1 LIGSILFISIL
12 AFVVYKSLGA
22 FKQLYNNVHLGKPE
36 ELKDQPSV
44 RWKNVILIALGQKKM
59 FTNLVPATLH
69 LFIYVA
75 FLFTQIELIEII
87 IDGIFGSH
95 RFFSHFLGGLYTVLI
110 WSIEILSLL
119 AFVGTII
126 FLWRRNILKV
136 PRLVMDEL
144 NGWPKFDANLILI
157 LEILLVIGIFSMNG
171 ADGVLQS
178 RLPDVYHPIGSLPI
192 SPIFGA
198 LMDGFSDNTL
208 IIIERFGWWLHVLIV
223 FVFILYLPLS
233 KHLHIFLAFP
243 NVYFSKLTSRGEMTN
258 MPIIMNEVKSMM
270 DLPVEASTAAP
281 TDADLKFGANDVMDL
296 SWKNILDAYSCSEC
310 GRCTSQCP
318 ANITGKKLS
327 PRKIMMDVRDRATEI
342 GKNIKTGSIEF
353 IQADATDKTKLS
365 KENYF
370 DGKSLFDSITK
381 EEIRACTTCNACVEA
396 CPILINPLDIILQ
409 LRRYEVLTESNPPQE
424 WTPMFTSLENSG
436 AVWQVSDS
444 RTKWTEN

>member
-1 LIGSILFISIL
+1 LIGSALFIIIL
-12 AFVVYKSLGA
+12 AFVGYKSYFG
-22 FKQLYNNVHLGKPE
+22 FKQLYDNVHLGKPE
-36 ELKDQPSV
+36 ELSDQSGV
-44 RWKNVILIALGQKKM
+44 RWKNVVLIALVQKKM
-59 FTNLVPATLH
+59 FTNFTPAILH

-75 FLFTQIELIEII
+75 FLFTQLELIEII
-87 IDGIFGSH
+87 IDGVFGSH
-95 RFFSHFLGGLYTVLI
+95 RFFSHFLGGLYTALI

-119 AFVGTII
+119 ALVGTIV

-136 PRLVMDEL
+136 PRLVMNEL
-144 NGWPKFDANLILI
+144 SGWPKFDANLILI
-157 LEILLVIGIFSMNG
+157 LEIFLVIGIFSMNS
-171 ADGVLQS
+171 ADGVLQT
-178 RLPDVYHPIGSLPI
+178 RIPDVYHPIGGLPI
-192 SPIFGA
+192 SPIFGFFMNGLSNGA
-198 LMDGFSDNTL
+198 L
-208 IIIERFGWWLHVLIV
+208 IAIERFGWWLHVLIV

-243 NVYFSKLTSRGEMTN
+243 NVYFSRLTSRGEMKN

-270 DLPVEASTAAP
+270 DLPIEGAIATPSE
-281 TDADLKFGANDVMDL
+281 ADLKFGANDVMDL

-342 GKNIKTGSIEF
+342 GKNIKSGNIEF
-353 IQADATDKTKLS
+353 IQAVAADKTTPS
-365 KENYF
+365 KENYS
-370 DGKSLFDSITK
+370 DGKSLFDTIIK

-444 RTKWTEN
+444 RTKWIEN

>member
-22 FKQLYNNVHLGKPE
+22 FKQLYNSVHLGKPE
-36 ELKDQPSV
+36 ELNDQPSV

-119 AFVGTII
+119 AFVGTIV

-171 ADGVLQS
+171 ADGVLQG
-178 RLPDVYHPIGSLPI
+178 RIPDVYHPIGSLPI

-198 LMDGFSDNTL
+198 LMDGFSTNAL
-208 IIIERFGWWLHVLIV
+208 ITIERFGWWLHVLIV